1 MSTSGSEYFPSSQNI
16 DDSEKLIDGDDL
28 LEGCD
33 EEDHEEC
40 KDSNSDDHFS
50 SEQLLFHVDQ
60 NYNSSSDAN
69 YVELDLSSSEGS
81 DMDLDSDEVEDE
93 LCFLEGKNY
102 FEAATM
108 KISKIVG
115 SLNTLKN
122 NQRDSAKLWEAM
134 YDQNEKLLK
143 VNNELLQELK
153 NRPASA
159 SHVPTTANNG
169 RGKAKMPVDCSV
181 S

>member
-16 DDSEKLIDGDDL
+16 DDSEKVIDGDDL
-28 LEGCD
+28 LEDCD
-33 EEDHEEC
+33 EQDHEES
-40 KDSNSDDHFS
+40 KDTNSEDHFAS
-50 SEQLLFHVDQ
+50 GQLLFHVDQ

-69 YVELDLSSSEGS
+69 YVESDLSSSEGS
-81 DMDLDSDEVEDE
+81 DHDVDLDSDEVEDE

-115 SLNTLKN
+115 SFNNLKK
-122 NQRDSAKLWEAM
+122 NQRDLAKLWEAM

-153 NRPASA
+153 KSPASA
-159 SHVPTTANNG
+159 SHLPNNG